1 MISSRRREGIAERDG
16 KVRGESYCVFLLLKH
31 HANREKNASS
41 LVSCRRPTSLLT
53 NGRTPRHEQ
62 MQEEPISSQ
71 CSCLYGVR
79 MLSHMTC
86 VYLRIAAG
94 CIKLLVLHSA

>member
-53 NGRTPRHEQ
+53 NGRIPDMSRCRKS
-62 MQEEPISSQ
+62 PF
-71 CSCLYGVR
+71 L
-79 MLSHMTC
+79 
-86 VYLRIAAG
+86 ANA
-94 CIKLLVLHSA
+94 LVCMAYVCYPT